1 MTHEKEPHGSSR
13 ADMLLGIKKLFEKK
27 KEFILYLAFG
37 AGTTAVDLATS
48 YSLYPTGLNIHVVH
62 VIAWVLAV
70 TFAYVTNKIYVFG
83 SKAKGI
89 SIVFEILKFYG
100 SRLAT
105 LVLQEAIVF
114 ILFDCMKLSEYLVKI
129 PATVVVVILNYL
141 FSKLIVFRGG
151 KKHE

>member
-1 MTHEKEPHGSSR
+1 
-13 ADMLLGIKKLFEKK
+13 MLLGIKKLFEKK

-70 TFAYVTNKIYVFG
+70 TFAYVTNKIFVFG
-83 SKAKGI
+83 SKSKGFY
-89 SIVFEILKFYG
+89 IVFEILKYYG

-114 ILFDCMKLSEYLVKI
+114 LLFDCMKLSEYLVKI
-129 PATVVVVILNYL
+129 PATVIVVILNYL